1 MKLASFY
8 YSERL
13 VTSIQQTILKI
24 LWQFYSILVFFTRA
38 LQLYVLS
45 FKTKTS
51 AQFSFLKVGREH

>member
-38 LQLYVLS
+38 LQLYVISLLKQRQVHN
-45 FKTKTS
+45 FL
-51 AQFSFLKVGREH
+51 FLK

>member
-1 MKLASFY
+1 MKMKPAFFY

-38 LQLYVLS
+38 LQLYVISLL
-45 FKTKTS
+45 K
-51 AQFSFLKVGREH
+51 QRQVQSFLFLK